1 LELFMVDRH
10 WLGDLGLAVLFV
22 LPLAML
28 ARPQAVV
35 HQPGPVAVKIATAD
49 HSPGK
54 GRISLLG

>member
-1 LELFMVDRH
+1 MVDRH

-35 HQPGPVAVKIATAD
+35 HQPGPGAVKIATAD